1 MSAERKRSLSIAG
14 HRTSVSLEDA
24 FWDALKD
31 IAADENRS
39 ITALVAEVDS
49 RRGATNLSSALRLH
63 ALAHYQRL
71 AAGSSGAESN

>member
-24 FWDALKD
+24 FWEALKA
-31 IAADENRS
+31 IAAAEGRS

-49 RRGATNLSSALRLH
+49 GRGATNLSSALRLH

-71 AAGSSGAESN
+71 VGADASGR

>member
-24 FWDALKD
+24 FWEALKA
-31 IAADENRS
+31 IAAAEGRS

-49 RRGATNLSSALRLH
+49 GRGATNLSSALRLH

-71 AAGSSGAESN
+71 AGADASER